1 MEKCLIKWNL
11 LIIFPYQGNLR
22 KNGHN
27 CLGGEGGFSTLWC
40 APPKTTTFFDVAPY
54 PSLASRQTLDLVVR
68 VQKTVSIYPCK
79 AHTAHLSVLLMGDL
93 TGSIHLLLPPLVCV

>member
-1 MEKCLIKWNL
+1 MN
-11 LIIFPYQGNLR
+11 
-22 KNGHN
+22 
-27 CLGGEGGFSTLWC
+27 
-40 APPKTTTFFDVAPY
+40 TTAWEVRGVLYFVVCTTQNYHFFDVAPY